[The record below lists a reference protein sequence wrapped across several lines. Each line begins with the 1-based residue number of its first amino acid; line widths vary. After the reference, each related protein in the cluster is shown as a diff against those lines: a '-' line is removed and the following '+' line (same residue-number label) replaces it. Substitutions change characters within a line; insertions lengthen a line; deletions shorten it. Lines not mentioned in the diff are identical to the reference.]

1 MFNKLCT
8 TFWVVL
14 ESWRNEISDYATEYN
29 SADKYDNECCSI
41 HSYFCLMIF
50 RNSPSLR
57 EHCILSMRP
66 TRFDHM
72 RTMMQFSFGISM
84 ILPFNHWYGESLCT
98 WHHKVGSAILI
109 RIPIFGSVI
118 FLLFLICLTFL
129 ISCRKVTNN
138 FSNADNLDE
147 CFKKI

>member
-1 MFNKLCT
+1 MFDEFST
-8 TFWVVL
+8 TFWVVF
-14 ESWRNEISDYATEYN
+14 ESWCDEICNDATEYN

-57 EHCILSMRP
+57 EHCILSIRP

-84 ILPFNHWYGESLCT
+84 ILPFNHWYGELLCT
-98 WHHKVGSAILI
+98 WHHEVGSAILI
-109 RIPIFGSVI
+109 RIPIFGSVM
-118 FLLFLICLTFL
+118 FLLFLICLKCNEYFYYISLFLFL
-129 ISCRKVTNN
+129 I
-138 FSNADNLDE
+138 LL
-147 CFKKI
+147 